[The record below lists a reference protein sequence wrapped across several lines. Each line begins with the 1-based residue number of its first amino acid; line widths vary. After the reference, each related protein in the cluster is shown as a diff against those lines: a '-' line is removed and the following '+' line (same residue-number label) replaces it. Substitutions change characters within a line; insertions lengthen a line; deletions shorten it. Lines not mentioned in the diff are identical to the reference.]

1 MSYIP
6 AALRQLVIERA
17 DGRCEYCLYPQHASM
32 LAFEMEHIVAEKH
45 GGVTEADNL
54 ALACPFCNRAKGA
67 DLGSLDPE
75 TGGLVAFYNPR
86 TQVWTEHFELRGA
99 EIRPLTAHG
108 RVTVLIF
115 QLNHPERVQERD
127 LLIEAGEYP

>member
-17 DGRCEYCLYPQHASM
+17 NGRCEYCRYPQHASM
-32 LAFEMEHIVAEKH
+32 FAFEMEHIVAEKH

-75 TGGLVAFYNPR
+75 TGELVAFYNPR
-86 TQVWTEHFELRGA
+86 TQHWHDHFALHGA
-99 EIRPLTAHG
+99 EIHPLTAHG
-108 RVTVLIF
+108 RVTVFIF
-115 QLNHPERVQERD
+115 QFNHPDRVQERD
-127 LLIEAGEYP
+127 VLIEAGEYP

>member
-17 DGRCEYCLYPQHASM
+17 GERCEYCLYPQHASL
-32 LAFEMEHIVAEKH
+32 LAFEMEHIVSEKH

-54 ALACPFCNRAKGA
+54 ALACPFCNRAKA

-75 TGGLVAFYNPR
+75 SGELVAFYNPR
-86 TQVWTEHFELRGA
+86 TQS
-99 EIRPLTAHG
+99 
-108 RVTVLIF
+108 
-115 QLNHPERVQERD
+115 
-127 LLIEAGEYP
+127 